1 MVVNQRALRYNQ
13 KIVPVTAQEFFMSDS
28 SLHGPSDITA
38 SGSIAAFFDVDN
50 TLIPGQSIE
59 IRFVRYL
66 WKNGLLSKRVL
77 IDSALYLLFNILDV
91 SLRPLRERKI
101 YLTDKRPEGVEPLAK
116 WFVRSEVCPRL
127 SLKGTAALAQHQQA
141 GHQVALVSGTPEFLI
156 RPLAHYLDVPNVLA
170 AQLETSEDGYTG
182 RVRSPYPYGE
192 GKRRLLRIF
201 ADMHGV
207 DLAQSYAY
215 GDSPGDVQALESV
228 GHPLVVNPIRG
239 MARIARRHR
248 WPTAVWA

>member
-1 MVVNQRALRYNQ
+1 MPDSPQHST
-13 KIVPVTAQEFFMSDS
+13 TA
-28 SLHGPSDITA
+28 I
-38 SGSIAAFFDVDN
+38 SGCRKVAAFFDVDN

-59 IRFVRYL
+59 IHFVRYL

-77 IDSALYLLFNILDV
+77 IDSAFYLLFNILEF

-101 YLTDKRPEGVEPLAK
+101 YLTNKRPEGVEPLAK
-116 WFVRSEVCPRL
+116 WFVRSEICPRL
-127 SLKGTAALAQHQQA
+127 SLKGTAALVQHQQA

-156 RPLAHYLDVPNVLA
+156 KPLAHYLDVPNVLA
-170 AQLETSEDGYTG
+170 AQLETNEDGYTG
-182 RVRSPYPYGE
+182 RVLSPYPYGE
-192 GKRRLLRIF
+192 GERRLLQIF
-201 ADMHGV
+201 ADAHGV

-215 GDSPGDVQALESV
+215 GDSPGDIQALESV

-248 WPTAVWA
+248 WPTTVWA

>member
-1 MVVNQRALRYNQ
+1 
-13 KIVPVTAQEFFMSDS
+13 MSDS
-28 SLHGPSDITA
+28 AHHTPSDIA
-38 SGSIAAFFDVDN
+38 PPGRIAAFFDVDN

-59 IRFVRYL
+59 IHFVRYL
-66 WKNGLLSKRVL
+66 WKTGLLSNRVL
-77 IDSALYLLFNILDV
+77 IDSALYLLFNILEL

-101 YLTDKRPEGVEPLAK
+101 YLTNKRPEGVEPLAK
-116 WFVRSEVCPRL
+116 WFVRSEICPRL

-156 RPLAHYLDVPNVLA
+156 KPLAHYLDVPNVLA
-170 AQLETSEDGYTG
+170 AQLETNEDGYTC
-182 RVRSPYPYGE
+182 RVLSPYPYGE
-192 GKRRLLRIF
+192 GKRRLLQTF
-201 ADMHGV
+201 ADSHGV

-215 GDSPGDVQALESV
+215 GDSPGDIQALESV

-248 WPTAVWA
+248 WPVALWT

>member
-1 MVVNQRALRYNQ
+1 
-13 KIVPVTAQEFFMSDS
+13 MSDS
-28 SLHGPSDITA
+28 PQQLTTSL
-38 SGSIAAFFDVDN
+38 SGCRHVAAFFDVDN

-66 WKNGLLSKRVL
+66 WKNGFLSRRVF
-77 IDSALYLLFNILDV
+77 IDSALYLLFNILEF

-116 WFVRSEVCPRL
+116 WFVRSEICPRL

-141 GHQVALVSGTPEFLI
+141 GHHVALVSGTPEFLV
-156 RPLAHYLDVPNVLA
+156 RPLAHFLDVPNVLA
-170 AQLETSEDGYTG
+170 AQLETNEDGYTG
-182 RVRSPYPYGE
+182 LVLPPYPYGE
-192 GKRRLLRIF
+192 GKRRLLQTF
-201 ADMHGV
+201 AETHGV

-215 GDSPGDVQALESV
+215 GDSPGDIQALESV

-239 MARIARRHR
+239 MARIAKQHR
-248 WPTAVWA
+248 WPVTLWA

>member
-1 MVVNQRALRYNQ
+1 MPDSPQHSTTAL
-13 KIVPVTAQEFFMSDS
+13 
-28 SLHGPSDITA
+28 
-38 SGSIAAFFDVDN
+38 SGCRNVAAFFDVDN

-59 IRFVRYL
+59 IHFVRYL
-66 WKNGLLSKRVL
+66 WKNGLLSRRVF
-77 IDSALYLLFNILDV
+77 IDSTFYLLFNILEF

-116 WFVRSEVCPRL
+116 WFVRSEICPRL
-127 SLKGTAALAQHQQA
+127 SLKGTAALVQHQQA

-156 RPLAHYLDVPNVLA
+156 KPLAHYLDVLNVLA
-170 AQLETSEDGYTG
+170 AQLETNEDGYTG

-192 GKRRLLRIF
+192 GKRRLLQIF
-201 ADMHGV
+201 ADVHGV
-207 DLAQSYAY
+207 DLTQSYAY
-215 GDSPGDVQALESV
+215 GDSPGDIQALESV

-248 WPTAVWA
+248 WPTTVWA